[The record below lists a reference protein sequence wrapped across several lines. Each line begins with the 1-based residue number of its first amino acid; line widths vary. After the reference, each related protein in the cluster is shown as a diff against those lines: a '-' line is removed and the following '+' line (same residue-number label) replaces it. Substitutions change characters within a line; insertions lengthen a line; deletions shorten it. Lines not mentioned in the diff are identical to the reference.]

1 MNWRGLLVAVL
12 LVAAL
17 VSGWSAWHQGA
28 EPTVDGDG
36 QARSDFILHDFE
48 IIALSGEGGE
58 AFTLRA
64 PLLEQHPQDRTI
76 EVETPLF
83 LIPDGHGEYWE
94 VRSRDAFVT
103 ANHDEIRLRE
113 DVVAEGTGGGGQ
125 PVTMNTDQLNV
136 FPETRVATTDRRVTV
151 EQPGSTI
158 RGRGMEV
165 DLSSKRYV
173 IQSEV
178 RSRYV
183 PPRR

>member
-1 MNWRGLLVAVL
+1 RGPRRRGRGARAVRPAAGRARGDRRPAGSGGRRWAQGVNWRGLLVVVL

-17 VSGWSAWHQGA
+17 VSGWSAWHQRA
-28 EPTVDGDG
+28 EPTVNGDG

-48 IIALSGEGGE
+48 IIALSGEGEE

-83 LIPDGHGEYWE
+83 LIPDGQGEYWE

-113 DVVAEGTGGGGQ
+113 DV
-125 PVTMNTDQLNV
+125 
-136 FPETRVATTDRRVTV
+136 
-151 EQPGSTI
+151 
-158 RGRGMEV
+158 
-165 DLSSKRYV
+165 
-173 IQSEV
+173 
-178 RSRYV
+178 
-183 PPRR
+183 